1 MDSPISKPALLRQTF
16 ELSVAYSG
24 KILSLTKMLGT
35 LQDAGDTV
43 TLAGYLN
50 LLGDSGLVT
59 GLQKFSMD
67 MARKRASIPKYQVYN
82 NALLN
87 VQMGLSYREALA
99 DNKQWGQIFES
110 AIGAHIVSQAFIHR
124 FEVYYWR
131 DGSDEVDFILKK
143 NQKIIAVEV
152 KSNAESHT
160 TGLERFH
167 RLFNPLAT
175 IIVGGKGIKP
185 EVFLSMDLQ
194 KLFE

>member
-82 NALLN
+82 NALLS

-160 TGLERFH
+160 TGWSVPPPLQSPSHHH
-167 RLFNPLAT
+167 RGREGHQAR
-175 IIVGGKGIKP
+175 GIP
-185 EVFLSMDLQ
+185 QHGLTETV
-194 KLFE
+194 

>member
-1 MDSPISKPALLRQTF
+1 M
-16 ELSVAYSG
+16 
-24 KILSLTKMLGT
+24 
-35 LQDAGDTV
+35 
-43 TLAGYLN
+43 
-50 LLGDSGLVT
+50 
-59 GLQKFSMD
+59 
-67 MARKRASIPKYQVYN
+67 
-82 NALLN
+82 
-87 VQMGLSYREALA
+87 
-99 DNKQWGQIFES
+99 
-110 AIGAHIVSQAFIHR
+110 SQAFIHR